1 MIKALKI
8 DHKLFQKQINLK
20 NDFKNYLIFYGTVAG
35 ILIVFKYLTTLPPNT
50 FPLKELFALGIAFLG
65 GFKIQ
70 TDSISIKQMQMI
82 TFFPFLGVERI
93 KKYFLYKRA
102 VIVYAMIFYLL
113 FPINLSREEILSF
126 FFFLS
131 VIMVMMFIDT
141 LSRKIFSNSE
151 IPDNIYVFI
160 RIAYFVVFAGYLFVD
175 IWGFDLKTFIM
186 NQDLWYLVLIG
197 VSLSIINPF
206 ILTLPNR
213 KENEDD

>member
-1 MIKALKI
+1 
-8 DHKLFQKQINLK
+8 
-20 NDFKNYLIFYGTVAG
+20 
-35 ILIVFKYLTTLPPNT
+35 
-50 FPLKELFALGIAFLG
+50 
-65 GFKIQ
+65 
-70 TDSISIKQMQMI
+70 
-82 TFFPFLGVERI
+82 
-93 KKYFLYKRA
+93 
-102 VIVYAMIFYLL
+102 
-113 FPINLSREEILSF
+113 
-126 FFFLS
+126 
-131 VIMVMMFIDT
+131 MVMMFIDT

-151 IPDNIYVFI
+151 IPDKIYVFI